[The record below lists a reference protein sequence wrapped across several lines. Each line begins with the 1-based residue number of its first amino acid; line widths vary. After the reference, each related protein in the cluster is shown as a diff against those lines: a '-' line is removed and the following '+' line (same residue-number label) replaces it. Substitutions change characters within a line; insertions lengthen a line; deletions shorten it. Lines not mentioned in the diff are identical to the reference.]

1 MDPVGCS
8 EACDDSVASARRRS
22 GRRQH
27 RDDIALRATRAE
39 LLVQLGELSSARQ
52 ALEGA
57 ALAPGTNATLS
68 MLIDESKRPARPRPL
83 PREVLEHVPPV
94 PFDLDEKLFLR
105 CLRSSRRGAAA
116 GPSGMTNE
124 HLRLLL
130 DDWASMQ
137 VFFKAGEVFSRGLI
151 PESMVQLVKM
161 GRMTA
166 LSKSDGGV
174 RGIVARDVFRRLIA
188 RTMAKQLG
196 DAVMAATSPHQYALS
211 TRAGCE
217 CIAHA
222 LQGLTELD
230 PRATVTSIDGV
241 SAFDLISRGAMMTG
255 LIRVEG
261 GSAALPFVRMFYGAP
276 SEYLWEDSCGTVHRI
291 PQGEGGEQGDA
302 LMPLLFAVG
311 QHSALEEASAQLLPG
326 EHLFAFHDDIYMV
339 TMPER
344 VGAVC
349 AIVEE
354 QLRTRAWIRIHG
366 GKTKSGIVVERGPR
380 FAMCWSALPESRIH
394 KPWCGEGPTYHV
406 INKELRCWEHRLV
419 TSISLRS
426 TSGT

>member
-1 MDPVGCS
+1 
-8 EACDDSVASARRRS
+8 
-22 GRRQH
+22 
-27 RDDIALRATRAE
+27 
-39 LLVQLGELSSARQ
+39 
-52 ALEGA
+52 
-57 ALAPGTNATLS
+57 
-68 MLIDESKRPARPRPL
+68 
-83 PREVLEHVPPV
+83 
-94 PFDLDEKLFLR
+94 
-105 CLRSSRRGAAA
+105 
-116 GPSGMTNE
+116 MTNE
-124 HLRLLL
+124 HLRPLL

-137 VFFKAGEVFSRGLI
+137 VFFKAGEVFARGLI
-151 PESMVQLVKM
+151 PESVVQIVKM

-174 RGIVARDVFRRLIA
+174 RGIVAGDVFWMLIA

-255 LIRVEG
+255 LLRVEG

-311 QHSALEEASAQLLPG
+311 QHSALEEPSAQLLPG

-344 VGAVC
+344 VGAVY

-354 QLRTRAWIRIHG
+354 QLRTRARIRIHG
-366 GKTKSGIVVERGPR
+366 GKTKVWNRGGERPAICVGAHRP
-380 FAMCWSALPESRIH
+380 SPESSSRGVEGVRDSKSSARNYGVGTPLGHVDFIAQH
-394 KPWCGEGPTYHV
+394 LRNVTATVFVGTNSHGARRTISVVVAPPLCCCTRQLTAPLCAPWRCGVVCSITMRTFGNASGASFTLTLACAVTRSGKPPHCPSFLEGLASEALTV
-406 INKELRCWEHRLV
+406 
-419 TSISLRS
+419 
-426 TSGT
+426 